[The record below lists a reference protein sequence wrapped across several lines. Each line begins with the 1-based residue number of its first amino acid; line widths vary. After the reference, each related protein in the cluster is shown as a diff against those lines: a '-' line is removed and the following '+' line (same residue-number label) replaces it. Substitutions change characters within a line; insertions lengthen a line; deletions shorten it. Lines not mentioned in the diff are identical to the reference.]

1 HITLDRRMKGTDQAG
16 SLGPDGVHR
25 MVRDIRILDQSMG
38 IEDIFIVPE
47 TAVAKEKLERSIAT
61 KRPLDK
67 GAIITEEDIYML
79 SPGDG
84 FKWAERNQV
93 VGKIIKE
100 AIAENEVIYPNNLM

>member
-1 HITLDRRMKGTDQAG
+1 
-16 SLGPDGVHR
+16 

-38 IEDIFIVPE
+38 VEDIFIVPE

-61 KRPLDK
+61 KRQLAK
-67 GAIITEEDIYML
+67 GYIITEDDIHML

-93 VGKIIKE
+93 IGKTVKE
-100 AIAENEVIYPNNLM
+100 AISENEVIYPDALI

>member
-1 HITLDRRMKGTDQAG
+1 
-16 SLGPDGVHR
+16 

-61 KRPLDK
+61 NKVLTK
-67 GAIITEEDIYML
+67 GSIITEDDIHML

-84 FKWAERNQV
+84 FKWAERHQV
-93 VGKIIKE
+93 IGKTVKE
-100 AIAENEVIYPNNLM
+100 TISENEVIYKTNLI